1 VTKREDAAAA
11 SKSFLRTCAPA
22 AGVDDVLS
30 TVVNLLPQVKFW
42 FSTTHIITSEV
53 SRKRAMLLRR
63 RESCGIFHGR
73 KVYSRRSAATARRDF
88 RNMSV
93 TNVELLKLGLR
104 IRASRKVLGWTQ
116 KRFSRKCGL
125 DRSYFG
131 GVERGKRNMTFSVL
145 CQICDG
151 LSCDIAT
158 VTKGIPHW
166 QTAGG

>member
-1 VTKREDAAAA
+1 
-11 SKSFLRTCAPA
+11 
-22 AGVDDVLS
+22 
-30 TVVNLLPQVKFW
+30 
-42 FSTTHIITSEV
+42 
-53 SRKRAMLLRR
+53 MLLRR
-63 RESCGIFHGR
+63 REACGIFHGR

-88 RNMSV
+88 RNMTV

-116 KRFSRKCGL
+116 KRFSRNCGL

-131 GVERGKRNMTFSVL
+131 GVERGKRNVTFSVL

-158 VTKGIPHW
+158 VTKGIPHL
-166 QTAGG
+166 QTVGGLASGSRVLDSDRERAEGKFQKPGKMGSKKEREIV

>member
-1 VTKREDAAAA
+1 MCPSSRRGRC
-11 SKSFLRTCAPA
+11 SFHRSQPSPS
-22 AGVDDVLS
+22 GWNS
-30 TVVNLLPQVKFW
+30 GSPRP
-42 FSTTHIITSEV
+42 ITSEV
-53 SRKRAMLLRR
+53 SRNRAILLTR
-63 RESCGIFHGR
+63 REACGIFHGR

-88 RNMSV
+88 RNMTV

-145 CQICDG
+145 CQICDS

-158 VTKGIPHW
+158 ITKGIPHW
-166 QTAGG
+166 QTVGG

>member
-1 VTKREDAAAA
+1 
-11 SKSFLRTCAPA
+11 
-22 AGVDDVLS
+22 
-30 TVVNLLPQVKFW
+30 
-42 FSTTHIITSEV
+42 
-53 SRKRAMLLRR
+53 MLLKR
-63 RESCGIFHGR
+63 REACGIFHGR

-88 RNMSV
+88 RNVTV

-125 DRSYFG
+125 GRSYFG

-145 CQICDG
+145 CQICDS

-158 VTKGIPHW
+158 VTKGIPHLQTVGGPNPPFEGRLRSERIR
-166 QTAGG
+166 QTAGFKPHSVKEADGAASVLAFGLGWRQSLSLCGGYPPKM

>member
-1 VTKREDAAAA
+1 MG
-11 SKSFLRTCAPA
+11 SS
-22 AGVDDVLS
+22 
-30 TVVNLLPQVKFW
+30 N
-42 FSTTHIITSEV
+42 
-53 SRKRAMLLRR
+53 
-63 RESCGIFHGR
+63 GR
-73 KVYSRRSAATARRDF
+73 KVYTRRSAATARRDF
-88 RNMSV
+88 RNMTV

-116 KRFSRKCGL
+116 KRFSRNCGL
-125 DRSYFG
+125 DRRYFG

-158 VTKGIPHW
+158 LTKGIPHL